1 MIMSYEETLEFLLE
15 RLPMFQRIGPAA
27 FKKDLT
33 NTLKLLDYL
42 DNPHLQFKT
51 LHIAGTNGKGS
62 VSHILASLLR
72 KQGYSVG
79 IYTSP
84 HYLDIRERI
93 KVNGLLMEK
102 EFMIDFVDKMKPLI
116 DEIQPSYFELLVAM
130 SFDYFRYSRI
140 DWGVIEVG
148 LGGRLD
154 STNVITPELSVIT
167 NISFDHQNLLGDTLE
182 KIAFEKAGIIKS
194 GIPAVIGERQ
204 AETQVVFQEKASLLD
219 SPISFATDKYNAVM
233 VNRTGIS
240 MEVSVQDHSSK
251 ELLRYTTDLTGMYQL
266 KNLNTAYAAMK
277 LLEEANHIQNGDTL
291 FAEAV
296 ANLRTEWGF
305 MGRMQ
310 ILNTR
315 PLAIADS
322 AHNEAGLAHLLEEIK
337 VYHAPQV
344 HFVMGTVNDK
354 DPIKVLS
361 NMPKDGRYY
370 FCKPN
375 IPRGMEAT
383 KLFEKGQSVGLF
395 GQSFSS
401 VREAYQA
408 AIDSA
413 EQDDIIVICGS
424 IFVVAELI

>member
-1 MIMSYEETLEFLLE
+1 MVMSYEETLEFLLE

-33 NTLKLLDYL
+33 NTLRLLESL
-42 DNPHLQFKT
+42 GNPQLHFKT

-62 VSHILASLLR
+62 VSHILASLMR

-93 KVNGLLMEK
+93 KVNGQLMDRD
-102 EFMIDFVDKMKPLI
+102 FMVSFVDKMKPI
-116 DEIQPSYFELLVAM
+116 IEEVQPSYFELLVAM
-130 SFDYFRYSRI
+130 AFDYFRWTQV

-167 NISFDHQNLLGDTLE
+167 NISFDHQNMLGDTLD
-182 KIAFEKAGIIKS
+182 KIAFEKAGIIKK
-194 GIPAVIGERQ
+194 GIPVVIGERQ
-204 AETQVVFQEKASLLD
+204 LETQEVFHEKAGLMNS
-219 SPISFATDKYNAVM
+219 SISFATDKFSSEILS
-233 VNRTGIS
+233 RTGTS
-240 MEVSVQDHSSK
+240 MEVSVKDESST

-277 LLEEANHIQNGDTL
+277 LLEKEGHIQNGDVL
-291 FAEAV
+291 FSEAV
-296 ANLRTEWGF
+296 AHLRTEWGF

-310 ILNTR
+310 ILNTQ

-322 AHNEAGLAHLLEEIK
+322 AHNEAGLAYLLEEIK
-337 VYHAPQV
+337 VYNASKV

-354 DPIKVLS
+354 DPTKVLS
-361 NMPKDGRYY
+361 NMPKDAYYY

-375 IPRGMEAT
+375 IPRGLESS
-383 KLFEKGQSVGLF
+383 LLLEKAQSVGLN
-395 GQSFSS
+395 GQSYSS
-401 VREAYQA
+401 VREAYTVALA
-408 AIDSA
+408 AA
-413 EQDDIIVICGS
+413 GKEDIIVVCGS

>member
-1 MIMSYEETLEFLLE
+1 MVMSYEETLEFLLD

-33 NTLKLLDYL
+33 NTLRLLESL
-42 DNPHLQFKT
+42 GNPHQHFKT
-51 LHIAGTNGKGS
+51 IHIAGTNGKGS

-93 KVNGLLMEK
+93 KVNGQMMNK
-102 EFMIDFVDKMKPLI
+102 EFMIAFVDKMKPLI

-130 SFDYFRYSRI
+130 AFDYFRWSGV

-167 NISFDHQNLLGDTLE
+167 NISFDHQNMLGDTLD
-182 KIAFEKAGIIKS
+182 KIAFEKAGIIKPNVP
-194 GIPAVIGERQ
+194 IVIGERQ
-204 AETQVVFQEKASLLD
+204 TETQEVFLEKANINTSD
-219 SPISFATDKYNAVM
+219 ISFATDTYSTNLLA
-233 VNRTGIS
+233 RTGIS
-240 MEVSVQDHSSK
+240 MEVSVQDESSS
-251 ELLRYTTDLTGMYQL
+251 ELFSYSTDLTGLYQL
-266 KNLNTAYAAMK
+266 KNLNTAYAAIK
-277 LLEEANHIQNGDTL
+277 LLEEKGHIQNGNTL
-291 FAEAV
+291 FTKAV
-296 ANLRTEWGF
+296 SNLRTEWGF

-310 ILNTR
+310 ILNTQ

-322 AHNEAGLAHLLEEIK
+322 AHNEAGLAYLLEEIK
-337 VYHAPQV
+337 IYQAPKV

-354 DPIKVLS
+354 DPTKVLS
-361 NMPKDGRYY
+361 NMPKDGKYY

-375 IPRGMEAT
+375 IPRGLEAT
-383 KLFEKGQSVGLF
+383 LLLNRASTVGLN
-395 GQSFSS
+395 GRAYTS
-401 VREAYQA
+401 VREAYSA
-408 AIDSA
+408 AMAAAGS
-413 EQDDIIVICGS
+413 DDIVVVCGS
-424 IFVVAELI
+424 IFVVAELL